1 MTYKLVSRNQHPED
15 LIIDVNGVKVG
26 GKGVVIIAG
35 PCAVESLEQS
45 LEIAR
50 AVKRA
55 GAHMLRGGAFKPRTS
70 PYSFQGLGEE
80 GLKILALVRDE
91 TGLPI
96 VTEVLDPRNVLL
108 VSKYADVLQVGARNM
123 QNYALLKE
131 LGKVNK
137 PILLKRGFTATID
150 EWLGAAEYIALGGNK
165 KIILCERGI
174 RTFETHTR
182 FTLSITTIPYVKRL
196 TYLPVIADPSHA
208 TGIRDL
214 VIPTARACIAVGA
227 DGLLVEVHVSPD
239 NALSDGPQSITPQDF
254 EVLVSEV
261 RRVAHAVGR
270 YL

>member
-1 MTYKLVSRNQHPED
+1 MTYKLVSREFIKD
-15 LIIDVNGVKVG
+15 DIIIDVDGVEIG
-26 GKGVVIIAG
+26 GKKLVIIAG
-35 PCAVESLEQS
+35 PCAVESVEQT

-80 GLKILALVRDE
+80 GLKILKLAKDE

-96 VTEVLDPRNVLL
+96 VTEVMDPRDIPL

-123 QNYALLKE
+123 QNFTLLKE
-131 LGKVNK
+131 LGRVNK
-137 PILLKRGFTATID
+137 PVLLKRGFTATID
-150 EWLGAAEYIALGGNK
+150 EWLGAAEYILLGGNRNV
-165 KIILCERGI
+165 ILCERGI

-182 FTLSITTIPYVKRL
+182 FTLSITSIPYVKKL

-208 TGIRDL
+208 TGRSDL
-214 VIPTARACIAVGA
+214 VVPTARACIAIGA
-227 DGLLVEVHVSPD
+227 DGLMIEVHVDPSK
-239 NALSDGPQSITPQDF
+239 ALSDGVQSITIQDF
-254 EVLVSEV
+254 EKLVSEV
-261 RRVAHAVGR
+261 RRIAYAVGR